1 MINNQEKVIRIHPK
15 DNVLV
20 ALINL
25 KNGDTIDFENK
36 SDVLKKDI
44 AAKHKFTIRKID
56 KGGLVYM
63 YGVIVG
69 RAIKKISEGC
79 IIDSNNFS
87 ENPL

>member
-1 MINNQEKVIRIHPK
+1 MFNNQQKVLRIHPK

-36 SDVLKKDI
+36 SYVLNQDI
-44 AAKHKFTIRKID
+44 AAKHKFTTKKIEE
-56 KGGLVYM
+56 GNLVYM

-69 RAIKKISEGC
+69 RAIRKIGKGC
-79 IIDSNNFS
+79 IIDLS
-87 ENPL
+87 LIHI